1 MDIYTLTDNNEMATI
16 YCTDAGE
23 PAATAQLDIGTLAQA
38 SGDNTDRLQLVGVR
52 WMIQQGDSVSL
63 AWDTGGG
70 TGAGTTFATFVGNSN
85 GAERFP
91 GSSLTADDIEI
102 AGSTIAG
109 AGDLYITATG
119 VEFTLILFLKKIEGF
134 SGFPEALG
142 DVAPFGIHALD

>member
-1 MDIYTLTDNNEMATI
+1 MDIYTLTDNNEIATI

-23 PAATAQLDIGTLAQA
+23 GAATAQLVTGTLARA
-38 SGDNTDRLQLVGVR
+38 SGDNTDRLQLVGAR
-52 WMIQQGDSVSL
+52 WMVQQGDSVSL
-63 AWDTGGG
+63 AWDDGAGGGGG
-70 TGAGTTFATFVGNSN
+70 TPFATFVGNSN

-91 GSSLTADDIEI
+91 GGSLTADDIEGASI
-102 AGSTIAG
+102 LAG

-119 VEFTLILFLKKIEGF
+119 IEFTLVLFLKKIGGF